1 MRYSTLLWD
10 LDGTLYD
17 FEKNEDRSLRRILDD
32 FGVGATA
39 EHLACYRRINHQLW
53 SDYEQGLI
61 GKQVIEDTRFQR
73 TFDELGVDADG
84 LAASRAYRKLLMQG
98 YDLIEGACEI
108 MTALQGKV
116 EMDVITN
123 GDGPTQRQRL
133 AGADMAKYFTHL
145 FISDELGVQKPQAE
159 FFEPV
164 LRTIAEKD
172 PRRILVI
179 GDSLSS
185 DIAGGQVAGLDT
197 CWVNRK
203 HQSMTLKEKP
213 TWQIND
219 LCQLMEIMDE

>member
-1 MRYSTLLWD
+1 MSWAC
-10 LDGTLYD
+10 
-17 FEKNEDRSLRRILDD
+17 RSRRLNVTYVVSNNI
-32 FGVGATA
+32 
-39 EHLACYRRINHQLW
+39 
-53 SDYEQGLI
+53 
-61 GKQVIEDTRFQR
+61 
-73 TFDELGVDADG
+73 
-84 LAASRAYRKLLMQG
+84 
-98 YDLIEGACEI
+98 
-108 MTALQGKV
+108 
-116 EMDVITN
+116 
-123 GDGPTQRQRL
+123 
-133 AGADMAKYFTHL
+133 
-145 FISDELGVQKPQAE
+145 QAE

-185 DIAGGQVAGLDT
+185 HIAGGQAAGLDT